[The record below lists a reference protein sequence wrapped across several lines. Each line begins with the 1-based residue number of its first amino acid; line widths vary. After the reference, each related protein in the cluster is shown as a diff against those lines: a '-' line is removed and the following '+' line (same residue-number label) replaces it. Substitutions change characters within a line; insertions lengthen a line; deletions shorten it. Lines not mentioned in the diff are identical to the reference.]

1 MFCSYLGENKTIWAE
16 YDAVEI
22 SKHYNGPKRQILIDQ
37 GSNDTY
43 YKIND
48 LKPENLIKISN
59 LKLVWDYRLRD
70 NYDHSYFYVST
81 FIDEHLEFFFDQIN
95 K

>member
-1 MFCSYLGENKTIWAE
+1 MFRSYLGQNKTRWAE
-16 YDAVEI
+16 YDAVEL
-22 SKHYNGPKRQILIDQ
+22 SKRYNGPKRQILIDQ
-37 GSNDTY
+37 GSNDIY

-59 LKLVWDYRLRD
+59 SKLEWDYRLRD
-70 NYDHSYFYVST
+70 NYDHDYFYVST
-81 FIDEHLEFFFDQIN
+81 FIDEHLKFFFDKIN